1 MSVGLQD
8 LVREAKATVTELPP
22 DAARAEVDGGAL
34 VLDVREPGEFAEN
47 HIAGAVN
54 VPRGLLELRAAADSP
69 AADAKLT
76 AHRDARIV
84 VYCTKSPSA
93 RSLLAAQTLGRLGY
107 DHVSVLDGG
116 LNAWA
121 EANLPTEGS

>member
-1 MSVGLQD
+1 
-8 LVREAKATVTELPP
+8 VREAKATVAELPP

-69 AADAKLT
+69 GADAELT

-121 EANLPTEGS
+121 EANLPTESS